1 MRSVLPVIILSLM
14 AMTLFGQE
22 TARYTEINKAYK
34 AGNDFFA
41 KSLYN
46 QAQQQYAQILN
57 LTRQVSEPEWVEI
70 KMRSELNYARAAV
83 RLQQEKSEMLIL
95 DFVKAYDPDPIANE
109 AVLEAATYYYDQK
122 EYQKAIE
129 FYALVDVNN
138 LPALD
143 QKDVL
148 FKSGYALFVRQKWSA
163 AKSYFERLINDRTV
177 VYYYPSNYYHGLTHF
192 YLENYDKALRSLKK
206 AEDAKQYKNHIPYY
220 ITQIQFAEQKYDE
233 VIAYATPLLKKPSVK
248 KKRELTL
255 LIGQSFFEKQEY
267 TKALPYLERYA
278 EITKKMSKETF
289 YQIGY
294 LQYQS
299 GNYGKAIEHFT
310 EVSTVKSEMG
320 QNALY
325 LLGDCHI
332 KLNEKND
339 ARNAFAAASR
349 LDYNP
354 DTKSDAQWN
363 YAKLSYE
370 LKYDTEAI
378 GVFQKIAAEDKRY
391 LEAQDYMSKMFLN
404 TRDFTKALAILE
416 KIPNRTTQMQQTYQ
430 KVTYSR
436 GIELYNEGKVDDA
449 VALFDKSLNSNAD
462 PATKALANYRL
473 GEISHKNGDLN
484 KSEQYF
490 NAFLANPVSDKLPED
505 ASVYTANYI
514 QGYNYIKRSNYT
526 KALSYFKKSISGI
539 EANKS
544 TINNSYITT
553 QVLNDAKLKAGDA
566 AFRLNDYPTALT
578 YYNDVI
584 SSNKEPNPYAL
595 FQKANVRGLQG
606 NTTEQFQLMALIV
619 SDFPSSEF
627 ADDALFEIG
636 KAYIQAGALGDA
648 EAPFQQLL
656 KDYPNSTLHNAA
668 LLKLGL
674 AKYNQERYPEAIK
687 YYQEVFKHNPDK
699 PEAEQALLAL
709 EENYVHDLGTPKEY
723 VKFRKSIPGFKIDNA
738 EQEAL
743 SFRSAKTAYANAKYD
758 RAISAMLSYLEEY
771 PNGAYS
777 IEAKYVLGESS
788 AVQHDYEK
796 AFQYYQQVID
806 LGNSKFYEKALG
818 KAALI
823 AYNFEENFVKSYQL
837 YSKLEGIASAD
848 VKLEAQLNALRSAY
862 KINNSDGVY
871 FMASKIELNPL
882 ASPDQ
887 KSIAAFYQGKVRYDK
902 KDYNAATENFNSVL
916 RNIKEGE
923 IAAESRYRIAE
934 IFFLQGETD
943 IALDICMKAHKE
955 SAGQEYWI
963 AKSII
968 LLSDIL
974 SQQNEL
980 LNAKAALEAVIESYT
995 ESAELV
1001 NLAKS
1006 KLTIV
1011 NTKIEA
1017 QSRINEAPANGDLPM
1032 DGQ

>member
-1 MRSVLPVIILSLM
+1 MRSVLPVILLCLM
-14 AMTLFGQE
+14 PLILFGQE

-34 AGNDFFA
+34 SGNDFFA
-41 KSLYN
+41 KSLYS
-46 QAQQQYAQILN
+46 QAQQQYEQVLDM
-57 LTRQVSEPEWVEI
+57 TRQVSQPEWVEI

-83 RLQQEKSEMLIL
+83 RLQQEQSEMLIL

-109 AVLEAATYYYDQK
+109 AILEAATYYYEQK

-129 FYALVDVNN
+129 FYSLVDVNN
-138 LPALD
+138 LPDLEK
-143 QKDVL
+143 KDVL
-148 FKSGYALFVRQKWSA
+148 FKSGYALFVRQKWNP

-192 YLENYDKALRSLKK
+192 YLENYDKALRSLQK
-206 AEDAKQYKNHIPYY
+206 AENSKQYKNHIPYY
-220 ITQIQFAEQKYDE
+220 IAQIQFAEQKYDE
-233 VIAYATPLLKKPSVK
+233 MIQYAIPLLKKPSVK

-255 LIGQSFFEKQEY
+255 LIGQSYFEQQEY

-294 LQYQS
+294 LHYQS
-299 GNYGKAIEHFT
+299 GDYAKATEYFK

-349 LDYNP
+349 LDFDP
-354 DTKSDAQWN
+354 ETKADAQWN

-416 KIPNRTTQMQQTYQ
+416 KIPNRTSQMQETYQ

-436 GIELYNEGKVDDA
+436 GIELYNAGKVKDA
-449 VALFDKSLNSNAD
+449 VELFDKSLANNAD
-462 PATKALANYRL
+462 PSTKALANYRL
-473 GEISHKNGDLN
+473 GEIAHENGDLE

-490 NAFLANPVSDKLPED
+490 NAFLANPVTDKLPED
-505 ASVYTANYI
+505 AAVYTANYI
-514 QGYNYIKRSNYT
+514 QGYNFIKRGKYAQ
-526 KALSYFKKSISGI
+526 ALSYFKKSINGI

-544 TINNSYITT
+544 RINNTYITT

-566 AFRLNDYPTALT
+566 AFRLNDYPTALR

-584 SSNKEPNPYAL
+584 DSNEEPNPYAL
-595 FQKANVRGLQG
+595 FQKANVLGLQG
-606 NTTEQFQLMALIV
+606 NSTEQFQLMALIV

-636 KAYIQAGALGDA
+636 KAYIQAGALADA
-648 EAPFQQLL
+648 EAPLQQLL
-656 KDYPNSTLHNAA
+656 KEYPNSTLHNAT

-674 AKYNQERYPEAIK
+674 AKYNQEDYQQAIN

-699 PEAEQALLAL
+699 QESEQALLAL
-709 EENYVHDLGTPKEY
+709 EEIYIHDLGKPKEY
-723 VKFRKSIPGFKIDNA
+723 LKFRKTIPGFKLDNA
-738 EQEAL
+738 EKEAL
-743 SFRSAKTAYANAKYD
+743 SFKSAKTAYANAQYD
-758 RAISAMLSYLEEY
+758 RAISAMLSYLEDY
-771 PNGAYS
+771 PTGAYS
-777 IEAKYVLGESS
+777 IEAKYVLGESH
-788 AVQHDYEK
+788 AVQHDYEQ
-796 AFQYYQQVID
+796 AAIHYQQVTD

-837 YSKLEGIASAD
+837 YSKLENIASSD

-871 FMASKIELNPL
+871 FMASKIEMNPL

-902 KDYNAATENFNSVL
+902 RDFDQATQNFNTVL
-916 RNIKEGE
+916 RNVKEGE
-923 IAAESRYRIAE
+923 IAAEARYLIAN
-934 IFFLQGETD
+934 IFFLQGEAD
-943 IALDICMKAHKE
+943 IALEICMRAHKE

-974 SQQNEL
+974 SQQDDL
-980 LNAKAALEAVIESYT
+980 LNAKAALEAVVESYV
-995 ESAELV
+995 ESPELV
-1001 NLAKS
+1001 KEATS
-1006 KLTIV
+1006 KLTII

-1017 QSRINEAPANGDLPM
+1017 QSRINEAPSNGDLPM